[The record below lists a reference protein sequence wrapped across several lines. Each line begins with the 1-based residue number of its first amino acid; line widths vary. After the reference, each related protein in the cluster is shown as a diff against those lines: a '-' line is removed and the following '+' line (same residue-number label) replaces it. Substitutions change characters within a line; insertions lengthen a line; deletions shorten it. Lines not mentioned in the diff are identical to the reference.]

1 MKAFVFPGQG
11 SQFVGMAKEHY
22 DQNSNVRELFDQAD
36 EILGFSLTNIMFD
49 GPEDTLKQTE
59 YTQAAIYLHSI
70 ALYMDQGETPSCV
83 AGHSLGEFTALT
95 AAGVLSFEQGLE
107 LVRKRGVLMQSA
119 GEKMDGT
126 MAAIIGLDDEKVEE
140 LCHNIST
147 GENLIVAAANFNSTG
162 QVVISGSTKGVEM
175 VVELAKSEGARMAML
190 LPVSGAFH
198 SELMKPA
205 FEDFKEF
212 LSEIPFND
220 AKVPVYSNVDA
231 TASQSAGELKE
242 KVLQQLISPVRWTQ
256 TIRNMMADGVTDLV
270 EIGPG
275 KVLQG
280 LAKRIERSLNTQG
293 IQ

>member
-70 ALYMDQGETPSCV
+70 SLYMDQGETPSCV

-220 AKVPVYSNVDA
+220 AEVPVYSNVDA
-231 TASQSAGELKE
+231 RASQSAGELKE

-256 TIRNMMADGVTDLV
+256 TIINMMADGVTDLV

>member
-220 AKVPVYSNVDA
+220 AEVPVYSNVDA
-231 TASQSAGELKE
+231 RASQSAGELKE